1 MRPGNFYFQ
10 KEYVILKPIPHPLP
24 LRLREGVTSIII
36 FLHGTG
42 LLKKSSLLPPAPQG
56 IAVNLRI
63 VLEIR
68 RLDKVSPPFEA
79 NLSSHFS

>member
-1 MRPGNFYFQ
+1 VVR
-10 KEYVILKPIPHPLP
+10 
-24 LRLREGVTSIII
+24 SIII
-36 FLHGTG
+36 FLHGAG
-42 LLKKSSLLPPAPQG
+42 VLKKSSLLPPAPQG